1 MNKKLVVYFSCS
13 GETKKV
19 GEYIQSTLDCDIF
32 EIIPEELYTDKDLN
46 WEDKTSRSTLEMN
59 DKSSRPSIK
68 NKIDNIEEYDTIY
81 LGFPIWWYTAPR
93 IINTFLESYDFTNKK
108 VILYCTSGS
117 SSIDSTYNDLKNT
130 YPNINFTKGERLS
143 INNKE
148 EINSFLNLNNNG
160 EAK

>member
-19 GEYIQSTLDCDIF
+19 GEFIGSTLDCDIF
-32 EIIPEELYTDKDLN
+32 EIVPEELYTNKDLD

-93 IINTFLESYDFTNKK
+93 IINTFLESYDFINKK
-108 VILYCTSGS
+108 VILYCTSGG

-130 YPNINFTKGERLS
+130 YPNINFIRGERLS

>member
-32 EIIPEELYTDKDLN
+32 EIVPEVLYTDKDLD
-46 WEDKTSRSTLEMN
+46 WEDKTSRSSIEMN

-81 LGFPIWWYTAPR
+81 LGFPIWWYTASR

-108 VILYCTSGS
+108 VILYCTSGG

-130 YPNINFTKGERLS
+130 YPNINFIKGERLS
-143 INNKE
+143 INNKDK
-148 EINSFLNLNNNG
+148 INSFLNLN
-160 EAK
+160 

>member
-1 MNKKLVVYFSCS
+1 MNKKLIVYFSCS

-32 EIIPEELYTDKDLN
+32 EIVPEELYTDKDLD
-46 WEDKTSRSTLEMN
+46 WEDKTSKSTLEAN

-68 NKIDNIEEYDTIY
+68 NKIDNIEDYDTIY

-108 VILYCTSGS
+108 VILYCTSGG
-117 SSIDSTYNDLKNT
+117 SSIDSTYNNLKNT
-130 YPNINFTKGERLS
+130 YPNINFIKGERLS

-148 EINSFLNLNNNG
+148 EINDFVENIKNN
-160 EAK
+160 

>member
-19 GEYIQSTLDCDIF
+19 GEYIQSTLGCDIF
-32 EIIPEELYTDKDLN
+32 EIVPEELYTDKDLD

-108 VILYCTSGS
+108 VILYCTSGG
-117 SSIDSTYNDLKNT
+117 SSIDSTYNDLKNA
-130 YPNINFTKGERLS
+130 YPNITFIKGERLS

-148 EINSFLNLNNNG
+148 EINSFLNLN
-160 EAK
+160 